1 MNDRRLPFPLLLIC
15 SLLLLGGCIVIGI
28 SFGRYTIPPGDVV
41 RTLLPWFFRGG
52 VADPNVAGVIWG
64 IRLPRLLGA
73 MAVGAGLALSG
84 ASYQGI
90 FQNPLVSPDLL
101 GVSSGACVGAATA
114 ILLGLGRFATQ
125 GFAFVG
131 GIAAVSLALAI
142 SRVIRNR
149 SNLILILS
157 GIIISG
163 LFTSLMGILI
173 YIADPYSELPSI
185 TYWQLGS
192 FQKVLPR
199 TLYLVVPVMAAAIVI
214 LLMLR
219 WKINIMSLGETEAQ
233 SLGISVRR
241 VRITV
246 IICSTLL
253 TSCAVCISG
262 TIGWVGLVIPHLVR
276 QMVGPDNSK
285 LLPLALVVGAVFMIV
300 VDTIARVLTSADLP
314 ISILTGLIGAPF
326 YFLLL
331 LRQRTKI
338 A

>member
-1 MNDRRLPFPLLLIC
+1 MMKRRPPFLFLMLC

-28 SFGRYTIPPGDVV
+28 SVGRYMIPPTEVFK
-41 RTLLPWFFRGG
+41 TLLSWLFRDAP
-52 VADPNVAGVIWG
+52 ADPNVSGVIFG

-114 ILLGLGRFATQ
+114 ILLGMGTFVTQ
-125 GFAFVG
+125 GFAFAG
-131 GIAAVSLALAI
+131 GICAVFLALTI
-142 SRVIRNR
+142 SRIIRNR
-149 SNLILILS
+149 SNMILILS

-163 LFTSLMGILI
+163 LFSSIMGVLI
-173 YIADPYSELPSI
+173 YIADPYSELPAI

-199 TLYLVVPVMAAAIVI
+199 TLYLVIPVMASAIVI

-219 WKINIMSLGETEAQ
+219 WKINVMSLGETEAQ

-241 VRITV
+241 VRIVV
-246 IICSTLL
+246 IVCSTLL

-262 TIGWVGLVIPHLVR
+262 TIGWVGLVIPHLTR
-276 QMVGPDNSK
+276 QMTGPDNSK
-285 LLPLALVVGAVFMIV
+285 LLPLALVVGAVFMIA
-300 VDTIARVLTSADLP
+300 VDTVARVLTSADLP

-326 YFLLL
+326 YFFLL
-331 LRQRTKI
+331 LRQRAKI